1 MTDALW
7 LARCCCCGCCWCP
20 LGLLLLLAAVP
31 EDAPQ
36 PPLWLLLPLLPQSE
50 LASLS
55 ANDESPLSLPLTAL
69 AGVGGPRG
77 DVPAS
82 PAVAP
87 STLEGPA
94 AAVDSVDGTAGEV
107 DAEDAAATEVSPF
120 LSTDK
125 RKNMR
130 RRNETRA
137 DGATH
142 PTGYSAGRSDGEETA
157 DGDCEVEAIECG
169 WWRWLAMFCM
179 EPSCGDG
186 LTPSLHSPDKGPPPG
201 TGPAEGGDRT

>member
-1 MTDALW
+1 
-7 LARCCCCGCCWCP
+7 
-20 LGLLLLLAAVP
+20 LLLLAAVP
-31 EDAPQ
+31 EDGPQ

-55 ANDESPLSLPLTAL
+55 ANDESLLSLPLTAL

-82 PAVAP
+82 PPVAP

-107 DAEDAAATEVSPF
+107 DAEDAAATEDSPF
-120 LSTDK
+120 
-125 RKNMR
+125 
-130 RRNETRA
+130 
-137 DGATH
+137 
-142 PTGYSAGRSDGEETA
+142 PTGYSAGRSDGEDTA

-179 EPSCGDG
+179 EPSCGEG